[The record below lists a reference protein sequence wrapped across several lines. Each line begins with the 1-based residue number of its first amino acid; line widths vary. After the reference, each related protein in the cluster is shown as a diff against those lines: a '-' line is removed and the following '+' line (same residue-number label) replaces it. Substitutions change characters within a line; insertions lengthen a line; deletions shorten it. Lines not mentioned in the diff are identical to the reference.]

1 MAIIKD
7 NRVAK
12 RNFPPFP
19 RNSGEIWAYEGSG
32 EYMACS
38 IVGNRTT
45 RQLMA
50 YRRLRQRLGE
60 QRFREQLIEGLDILS
75 RSTGITTPAGWLY
88 AFLDSEAAA
97 S

>member
-1 MAIIKD
+1 M
-7 NRVAK
+7 
-12 RNFPPFP
+12 NFPNRP
-19 RNSGEIWAYEGSG
+19 STSHEIWAYEGTG

-50 YRRLRQRLGE
+50 YRKLRQKLGE
-60 QRFREQLIEGLDILS
+60 QRFREQLVQGLDILNH
-75 RSTGITTPAGWLY
+75 STGITTPAGWLY
-88 AFLDSEAAA
+88 AFIDSEASA